1 MYGSALDH
9 VYFSSAFE
17 NKIVTSSIKNSS
29 SDHLPVICE
38 VRSIPKILPYTRI
51 IKKRC
56 LKNFSEAIWN
66 ETLKNQ
72 DWSKLEN
79 CNTVDEMVYI
89 FTDNTNKALDIV
101 APFKS
106 FQVKS
111 NYKFGISPET
121 KDLMRQRDSTRANI
135 KKAKGSERVILST
148 KYKKLRN
155 LLYPIFSILCKSET
169 DLCTY

>member
-38 VRSIPKILPYTRI
+38 VRSIPKILPYTRT

-79 CNTVDEMVYI
+79 CNTVDEMVDI
-89 FTDNTNKALDIV
+89 FTDKLH
-101 APFKS
+101 
-106 FQVKS
+106 VKS
-111 NYKFGISPET
+111 EI
-121 KDLMRQRDSTRANI
+121 AN
-135 KKAKGSERVILST
+135 
-148 KYKKLRN
+148 
-155 LLYPIFSILCKSET
+155 PF
-169 DLCTY
+169 